1 MSDISTGSRGA
12 LMKGI
17 GAGVLGTLFILAGGA
32 WGAAKLGWIPA
43 NADSAPG
50 SLERRFAHTALDAW
64 LEKNTTAQ
72 ENPVA
77 LNDGNL
83 LEGMKLYKANCMGC
97 HGDKNGES
105 AFGRAFYPPTPQFT
119 KGKSPHDPDAVFHTL
134 VKRGVRLTGMPAFGG
149 LLKDDEI
156 WKTVLFI
163 KNLDKLPPA
172 VDAEWKK
179 PDPETQK

>member
-1 MSDISTGSRGA
+1 IKIRGILA
-12 LMKGI
+12 
-17 GAGVLGTLFILAGGA
+17 GAVGTLLLLGGGA
-32 WGAAKLGWIPA
+32 WGAAKMGLIPA
-43 NADSAPG
+43 NADTSPG

-64 LEKNTTAQ
+64 LDKNTPAQ

-77 LNDGNL
+77 LNDANL
-83 LEGMKLYKANCMGC
+83 LEGMKIYKSNCMGC

-134 VKRGVRLTGMPAFGG
+134 VVHGVRLTGMPAFGN

-156 WKTVLFI
+156 WKTILFI
-163 KNLDKLPPA
+163 KNLSKLPPA
-172 VDAEWKK
+172 VESEW
-179 PDPETQK
+179 QKAQ